1 MFSRNLER
9 IRDAAETAGRTLP
22 DDFHTSCL
30 TYACV
35 LQPGDNLS
43 DDRVIDEVAGQ
54 VVSSLHFYYELYQL
68 RGSEHFI
75 PDAIRDVWEDYKAHV
90 ENDMPA
96 ERRHQFL
103 HQGHCSFVTEAERK
117 FVTPTLIRST
127 LGMVGTRDEIID
139 RVHEMEENGLRE
151 IVLLPD
157 FARRRDVF
165 ADFAREVM
173 ANC

>member
-1 MFSRNLER
+1 
-9 IRDAAETAGRTLP
+9 
-22 DDFHTSCL
+22 
-30 TYACV
+30 
-35 LQPGDNLS
+35 
-43 DDRVIDEVAGQ
+43 
-54 VVSSLHFYYELYQL
+54 
-68 RGSEHFI
+68 
-75 PDAIRDVWEDYKAHV
+75 
-90 ENDMPA
+90 MPA